1 MRAVVTGGGG
11 YVGHRL
17 GVALAAAGHDVLL
30 LDLAAPTVPLAPRL
44 RFACVDVRDEEALA
58 AAFTSAD
65 VVFHLASFGMSGS
78 QQLLPDVIE
87 AVNVGGTRAVLQASL
102 AASVPSLVYLSTYNV
117 VYGGQRIENGDE
129 SLPYF
134 PLHRH
139 PDAYS
144 RTKAVVEQLVLAANM
159 TPLPGRP
166 GRYLRTCALRPAGIY
181 GPGEQRHLPRI
192 VRYLEMGLFSFV
204 IGPPHEGIV
213 DWLHVD
219 NLVQAMLLAAEALTA
234 GRAHVAAGQAYFIHD
249 DHPGVTSRVN
259 NFEFLRP
266 LVEGLG
272 YAFPRIV
279 LPAGLMYRLAFLLEC
294 LHRALLP
301 AYDLSRLFILTRA
314 EVLKS
319 SGTHWFSIAKARREL
334 GYAPVRHDFWLVVQ
348 WFLDRGHGRRLQ
360 SRKQRTSGVSTKHR
374 RTCAPAAAT
383 ALAALGVAVAVLL
396 MQLCMAV
403 LLGRLL
409 GWAAGM

>member
-17 GVALAAAGHDVLL
+17 GVALAASGHQVLL
-30 LDLAAPTVPLAPRL
+30 LDLAAPPAPLAPRL
-44 RFACVDVRDEEALA
+44 RFVHADVRDEQALV
-58 AAFTSAD
+58 AAFAGAD

-78 QQLLPDVIE
+78 QQLLPAVIE
-87 AVNVGGTRAVLQASL
+87 AVNVGGTRAVLQAAL
-102 AASVPSLVYLSTYNV
+102 AAGVCRLVYLSTYNV
-117 VYGGQRIENGDE
+117 VYGGQRIEGGDE
-129 SLPYF
+129 TLPYF
-134 PLHRH
+134 PLRRH

-144 RTKAVVEQLVLAANM
+144 RTKAVAEQLVLAANM
-159 TPLPGRP
+159 SPLPGQP
-166 GRYLRTCALRPAGIY
+166 GQHLRTCALRPAGIY

-234 GRAHVAAGQAYFIHD
+234 DKQHVAAGQAYFIHD
-249 DHPGVTSRVN
+249 DQPGVTSRVN

-272 YAFPRIV
+272 HPFPRLV
-279 LPAGLMYRLAFLLEC
+279 LPARLMYRLAWLLEC
-294 LHRALLP
+294 LHRALWPLC
-301 AYDLSRLFILTRA
+301 DLSRLFILTRA

-319 SGTHWFSIAKARREL
+319 SGTHWFTVEKARREL
-334 GYAPVRHDFWLVVQ
+334 GYNPVHHDFKPVVQ
-348 WFLDRGHGRRLQ
+348 WFLDRGHGLQ
-360 SRKQRTSGVSTKHR
+360 LHQRKQRASWRHHS
-374 RTCAPAAAT
+374 ASAAT
-383 ALAALGVAVAVLL
+383 ARTALLAPAVACAVVLL
-396 MQLCMAV
+396 QLV
-403 LLGRLL
+403 LTFAL
-409 GWAAGM
+409 GWALGKAAGV

>member
-1 MRAVVTGGGG
+1 MFAVVTGGGG

-17 GVALAAAGHDVLL
+17 GLALAASGQQVLL
-30 LDLAAPTVPLAPRL
+30 LDLVTPSAPLAPGL
-44 RFACVDVRDEEALA
+44 RFACVDVCDEQALV
-58 AAFTSAD
+58 AAFAGAD
-65 VVFHLASFGMSGS
+65 AVFHLASFGMSGG
-78 QQLLPDVIE
+78 QQLLPALIE
-87 AVNVGGTRAVLQASL
+87 AVNVGGTRAVLGACL
-102 AASVPSLVYLSTYNV
+102 AAGVPRLVYLSTYNV

-144 RTKAVVEQLVLAANM
+144 RTKAVAEQLVLAANM
-159 TPLPGRP
+159 SPLPGQP
-166 GRYLRTCALRPAGIY
+166 GQHLRTCALRPAGIY

-192 VRYLEMGLFSFV
+192 VRYLELGLFSFV

-219 NLVQAMLLAAEALTA
+219 NLIQAMLLAAEALA
-234 GRAHVAAGQAYFIHD
+234 ADKQHVAAGQAYFIHD
-249 DHPGVTSRVN
+249 DQPGVTSRVN

-272 YAFPRIV
+272 YPFPRLV
-279 LPAGLMYRLAFLLEC
+279 LPAPLAYRLAFLLEC

-301 AYDLSRLFILTRA
+301 LCDLSRLFILTRA

-319 SGTHWFSIAKARREL
+319 SGTHWFSVDKARREL
-334 GYAPVRHDFWLVVQ
+334 GYAPVRHSFKPVVQ
-348 WFLDRGHGRRLQ
+348 WFVDRGHGRRPHG
-360 SRKQRTSGVSTKHR
+360 RKQWGAARHR
-374 RTCAPAAAT
+374 SVLGAAART
-383 ALAALGVAVAVLL
+383 FLVPPMVACAVLL
-396 MQLCMAV
+396 LQLALTIV
-403 LLGRLL
+403 IGWLLGK
-409 GWAAGM
+409 ATGM